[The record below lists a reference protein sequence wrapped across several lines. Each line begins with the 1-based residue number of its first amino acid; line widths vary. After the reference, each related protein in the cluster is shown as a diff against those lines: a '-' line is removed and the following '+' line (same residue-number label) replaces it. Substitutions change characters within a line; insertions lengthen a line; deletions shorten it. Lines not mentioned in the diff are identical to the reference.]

1 MDPQDITLSD
11 PSTVSTLEHK
21 IETTGRAE
29 RPKTARADREV
40 RVLIRSVII
49 SSNFSIGKI
58 NFLLTDDGLI

>member
-21 IETTGRAE
+21 IETNGRAE

-40 RVLIRSVII
+40 RVLMRSVI

-58 NFLLTDDGLI
+58 NFLFTDDGLI

>member
-21 IETTGRAE
+21 IETNGRAE
-29 RPKTARADREV
+29 RPKTARADIEV
-40 RVLIRSVII
+40 RVLMRSVI

-58 NFLLTDDGLI
+58 NFLFTDDGLI